1 MSDNVKVSIEKIGD
15 NLKATIA
22 KAMQDADCG
31 SAISPGDS
39 VLIKPN
45 LSGCCVRGST
55 SVSVIKA
62 IAQWAYDM
70 GAGKVIIGEGPVP
83 VGREHLEKYLAEIR
97 IVEIA
102 KEFGAT
108 FVNFDDQDH
117 IIHKNV
123 SKYLPQEIGISKFV
137 YEADKIINVPMLKV
151 HPSTMITFC
160 MKNLKGCIRPKD
172 KRMFHRLDLHKAIV
186 ELNKLVR
193 PTINIIDGTKAM
205 QGTDHNSG
213 DIVDLGLVF
222 CGKDIIAVD
231 SVASYT
237 IGINPDNVRLI
248 ELGKKAGLGE
258 SDIAKIQITGE
269 NVEENRVRFE
279 LPEEAMARRFPD
291 LRILKEGA
299 CSACLANLMDAVGWI
314 GDRRKYNTVV
324 LGSDTPDV
332 SDALLIGKCTRKH
345 WNGYEHVKGCPPTSK
360 EIANAISKNSL
371 NGTIFVDS

>member
-1 MSDNVKVSIEKIGD
+1 MINNVQVSIEKMGD

-31 SAISPGDS
+31 SAISSGDS

-45 LSGCCVRGST
+45 LSGCSIRGST
-55 SVSVIKA
+55 SISVIKA
-62 IAQWAYDM
+62 IVQWAYDM
-70 GAGKVIIGEGPVP
+70 GAKKVIIGEGPVQ
-83 VGREHLEKYLAEIR
+83 VGKEHLERYLADIR
-97 IVEIA
+97 IMETA
-102 KEFGAT
+102 KELGAT
-108 FVNFDDQDH
+108 FVNFDDHDH
-117 IIHKNV
+117 IIHRNV

-137 YEADKIINVPMLKV
+137 YEVDKIINVPMLKV

-160 MKNLKGCIRPKD
+160 MKNLKGCIRAQD
-172 KRMFHRLDLHKAIV
+172 KRMFHRLDLQRAIV
-186 ELNKLVR
+186 ELNKLIR
-193 PTINIIDGTKAM
+193 PTINLIDGTKAM

-222 CGKDIIAVD
+222 CSKDIIAVD

-237 IGINPDNVRLI
+237 IGINPDDIRLI
-248 ELGKKAGLGE
+248 KLGKKAGLGE
-258 SDIAKIQITGE
+258 SDISKIQITGE
-269 NVEENRVRFE
+269 DVQENRVRFE

-291 LRILKEGA
+291 LIILKNGA
-299 CSACLANLMDAVGWI
+299 CSACLANLMDAIGWI
-314 GDRRKYNTVV
+314 GDRRRYNTIV

-332 SDALLIGKCTRKH
+332 NNALLIGKCTRKH
-345 WNGYEHVKGCPPTSK
+345 WNGYEYVKGCPPTSI